1 MRAPPE
7 RVTGRRRDN
16 VMIKWISSF
25 ALSAMLVAGMAWAQ
39 DAKPTTP
46 GPSPAPQAAPP
57 AAGAPNVESVDI
69 LKQNQAER
77 SRDQPG
83 NNAPVWRDVKEGE
96 RHYSSLP
103 DPEAGVLIQPKTR
116 FIGQDTAVSAGEAWR
131 QYRNGPLTT
140 IGAVVI
146 LGALLVVTILYLVFG
161 KIRNKEAPTGRRIER
176 FTPAERVVHW
186 TVAIT
191 FVTLAVS
198 GLIMLFGRYF
208 LLPLMGHTLFG
219 WLTYALKNVH
229 NFVGPLF
236 TLSII
241 VFFVLYLRDNLP
253 AKQDVRWLLRFGGLF
268 GGKEPSSG
276 RFNAGEK
283 IWFWGG
289 LVLLGLIISASGF
302 VLDMLVPGIAYTR
315 SNMQFAHIVH
325 LLGTTLMAAGAV
337 GHIYLGTLGME
348 GAYDA
353 MRHGYVDDTWAKEH
367 HDLWYEQ
374 VQKGEVPR
382 VRSQRRPGDAP
393 APVKA

>member
-1 MRAPPE
+1 
-7 RVTGRRRDN
+7 
-16 VMIKWISSF
+16 MIKWISSF
-25 ALSAMLVAGMAWAQ
+25 ALSTMLVVGMAWAQ
-39 DAKPTTP
+39 DAKMAAPAQ
-46 GPSPAPQAAPP
+46 SSAPQTPPP

-83 NNAPVWRDVKEGE
+83 NNAPVWRAVKQGE

-103 DPEAGVLIQPKTR
+103 GLESGVLIQPKAQ
-116 FIGQDTAVSAGEAWR
+116 FLGQDRALTAGEAWR
-131 QYRNGPLTT
+131 QYRNGPLTAV
-140 IGAVVI
+140 GAGVI
-146 LGALLVVTILYLVFG
+146 LAALLVVTILYFVFG
-161 KIRNKEAPTGRRIER
+161 KIRNKEPPTGRLIER
-176 FTPAERVVHW
+176 FSLVERVVHW
-186 TVAIT
+186 TVAIS

-198 GLIMLFGRYF
+198 GLIMLFGRYL
-208 LLPLMGHTLFG
+208 LLPLIGHTLFG

-236 TLSII
+236 AVSII
-241 VFFVLYLRDNLP
+241 VLFVLFVRDNFP
-253 AKQDVRWLLRFGGLF
+253 RREDMHWLRRFGGLF
-268 GGKEPSSG
+268 GGTEPSAG

-302 VLDMLVPGIAYTR
+302 VLDMLVPGIVYSR
-315 SNMQFAHIVH
+315 SNMQLAHIVH
-325 LLGTTLMAAGAV
+325 LLGTTLMAAGAI

-367 HDLWYEQ
+367 HNLWYEQ
-374 VQKGEVPR
+374 VQNGEVPR
-382 VRSQRRPGDAP
+382 VRTPPHSCDAP
-393 APVKA
+393 APVKT

>member
-1 MRAPPE
+1 
-7 RVTGRRRDN
+7 V
-16 VMIKWISSF
+16 
-25 ALSAMLVAGMAWAQ
+25 GMAWAQ
-39 DAKPTTP
+39 DAKMAAPAQ
-46 GPSPAPQAAPP
+46 SPAPQTPPP

-83 NNAPVWRDVKEGE
+83 NNAPVWRAVKQGE

-103 DPEAGVLIQPKTR
+103 GLESGVLIQPKAQ
-116 FIGQDTAVSAGEAWR
+116 FLGQDSALTAGEAWR
-131 QYRNGPLTT
+131 QYRNGPLTAV
-140 IGAVVI
+140 GAGVI
-146 LGALLVVTILYLVFG
+146 LAALLVVTILYFVFG
-161 KIRNKEAPTGRRIER
+161 KIRNKEPPTGRLIER
-176 FTPAERVVHW
+176 FSLVERVVHW
-186 TVAIT
+186 TVAIS

-198 GLIMLFGRYF
+198 GLIMLFGRYL
-208 LLPLMGHTLFG
+208 LLPLIGHTLFG

-236 TLSII
+236 AVSII
-241 VFFVLYLRDNLP
+241 VLFVLFVRDNFP
-253 AKQDVRWLLRFGGLF
+253 RREDMHWLRRFGGLF
-268 GGKEPSSG
+268 GGTEPSAG

-302 VLDMLVPGIAYTR
+302 VLDMLVPGIVYSR
-315 SNMQFAHIVH
+315 SNMQLAHIVH
-325 LLGTTLMAAGAV
+325 LLGTTLMAAGAI

-367 HDLWYEQ
+367 HNLWYEQ
-374 VQKGEVPR
+374 IQNGEVPR
-382 VRSQRRPGDAP
+382 VRTPPRSGDAP
-393 APVKA
+393 APVKT